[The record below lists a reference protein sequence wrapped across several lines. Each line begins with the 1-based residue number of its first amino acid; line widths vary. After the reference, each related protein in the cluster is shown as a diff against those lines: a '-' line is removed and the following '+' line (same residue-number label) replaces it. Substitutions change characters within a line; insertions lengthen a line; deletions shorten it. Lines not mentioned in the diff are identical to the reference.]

1 MAGSARCSLGHH
13 QAFCQTR
20 TGHSTVRAEP
30 EAGVAVPGR
39 HSQQEVGDPTN
50 SERQGFVQ
58 CPVGSIAVH
67 ADADWAGDS
76 ADRRSLSGSAAWLR
90 LRNGWVP
97 LAVTCRKQ
105 STVSLSSGE
114 SEIAAVVDGAVLGLG
129 FLNLAQ
135 ELLRGVGETT
145 GEQLGLVLCND
156 SSCAISVIRRRGAGR
171 RTRHLMVK
179 VFYLQGLARMEHVT
193 VLKAGTSLMFAD
205 MATKVGNWGANH
217 FAALGLIDE
226 SD

>member
-1 MAGSARCSLGHH
+1 M
-13 QAFCQTR
+13 
-20 TGHSTVRAEP
+20 
-30 EAGVAVPGR
+30 
-39 HSQQEVGDPTN
+39 
-50 SERQGFVQ
+50 
-58 CPVGSIAVH
+58 
-67 ADADWAGDS
+67 
-76 ADRRSLSGSAAWLR
+76 
-90 LRNGWVP
+90 
-97 LAVTCRKQ
+97 AVTCRKQ

-145 GEQLGLVLCND
+145 GEQPRLVPCND
-156 SSCAISVIRRRGAGR
+156 SSCAISVIRRRGARR

-217 FAALGLIDE
+217 FPALGLIDE